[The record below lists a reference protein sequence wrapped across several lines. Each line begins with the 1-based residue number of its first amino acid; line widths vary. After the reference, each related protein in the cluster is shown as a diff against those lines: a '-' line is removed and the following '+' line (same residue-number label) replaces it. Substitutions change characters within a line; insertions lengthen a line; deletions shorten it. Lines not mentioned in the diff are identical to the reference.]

1 MDITTLMLI
10 LSILVIFIILMIL
23 YSARY
28 IFNQESP
35 SVTGKSAAMKKEE
48 IINGYKE
55 EMEALLIEYKDD
67 GMRCLS
73 EKRRTLHRIN
83 RELATNIFF
92 DQDEVKSVLTML
104 ANY

>member
-1 MDITTLMLI
+1 MIAVIILII
-10 LSILVIFIILMIL
+10 LSTGGFI
-23 YSARY
+23 YY
-28 IFNQESP
+28 QEKKESP
-35 SVTGKSAAMKKEE
+35 SGTGKSAALKKEE
-48 IINGYKE
+48 IINGYKA
-55 EMEALLIEYKDD
+55 EMEALLIEHQDD

-92 DQDEVKSVLTML
+92 DRDEVKSVLTTL